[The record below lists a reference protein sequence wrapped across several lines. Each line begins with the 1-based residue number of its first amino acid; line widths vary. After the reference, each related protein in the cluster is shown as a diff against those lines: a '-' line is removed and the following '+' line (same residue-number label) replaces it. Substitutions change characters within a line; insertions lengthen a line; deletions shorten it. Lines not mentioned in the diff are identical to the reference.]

1 MGDLSTTP
9 PLPSNAGRAALAK
22 ILDVVQAHE
31 CGQNDYATCEAAVR
45 EIQRIAVWAL
55 NERTKPGD
63 YWHGWLPDPEHFNA
77 LPQPLRD
84 YIRDLE
90 TRADPAGD
98 VAQIAFLKYTVDAL
112 VIRVRELDRRSV
124 TAELSF
130 VCGL

>member
-1 MGDLSTTP
+1 MGDLSSP
-9 PLPSNAGRAALAK
+9 LPLPSNADRAALGQ
-22 ILDVVQAHE
+22 ILGVINEHE
-31 CGQNDYATCEAAVR
+31 NSEHRNCEAAVT
-45 EIQRIAVWAL
+45 EIQRIAVWAP

-98 VAQIAFLKYTVDAL
+98 VAQIAFLKETVEAL
-112 VIRVRELDRRSV
+112 VIKVRELEQEISDR
-124 TAELSF
+124 
-130 VCGL
+130 